1 MAQTWYGSLQMN
13 DHPMTDQPSKRP
25 AISRVEM
32 TELILPGDANT
43 LGNAFGGKIMQWIDV
58 AAGVASRR
66 HCGGVAVTASMDS
79 MQFVRPIRLGDV
91 VVLRATVN
99 RAWRS
104 SMEVGVRVEC
114 ETVGKLQPQHAA
126 SAYLTFVA
134 MDEQGRPRPVPPLS
148 PGTKDEQRRYDQAQ
162 LRREHRISNRIPK
175 PAG

>member
-1 MAQTWYGSLQMN
+1 M
-13 DHPMTDQPSKRP
+13 PDQLSKPPS
-25 AISRVEM
+25 ASRVEM

-91 VVLRATVN
+91 VVLRAMVN
-99 RAWRS
+99 RAWRT

-114 ETVGKLQPQHAA
+114 ESAGEEEARHAA

-134 MDEQGRPRPVPPLS
+134 MDGEGKPRPVFPLR
-148 PGTKDEQRRYDQAQ
+148 PETEQQHCRYAQAQ
-162 LRREHRISNRIPK
+162 QRREHRIRNRIPK

>member
-1 MAQTWYGSLQMN
+1 
-13 DHPMTDQPSKRP
+13 
-25 AISRVEM
+25 M

-91 VVLRATVN
+91 VVLRACVN

-114 ETVGKLQPQHAA
+114 ETVGHQEAHHAA

-134 MDEQGRPRPVPPLS
+134 MDEEGRPRPVSPLQPRS
-148 PGTKDEQRRYDQAQ
+148 EVEQRRYQQAQ
-162 LRREHRISNRIPK
+162 QRREHRIRNRIPK